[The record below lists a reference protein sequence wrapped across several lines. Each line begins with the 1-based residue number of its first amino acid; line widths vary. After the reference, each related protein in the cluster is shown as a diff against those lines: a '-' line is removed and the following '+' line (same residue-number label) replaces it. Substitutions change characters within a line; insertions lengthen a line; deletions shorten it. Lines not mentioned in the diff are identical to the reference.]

1 MARVKA
7 LEPCKDNPLVNKTC
21 VPVVVRG
28 LQPQVLI
35 VLHTVVTFVAAVLLE
50 KCALVGK
57 RVRQLMVIAINVLR
71 VKPPPA
77 LMPRAMLAL
86 RVNTKTKTAQEQ
98 NTVVKIVVPEH
109 TAIKTNKY
117 PPLRVKFALLDV
129 GHLPSVMVLA
139 LVSMAAQPATWANTT
154 H

>member
-1 MARVKA
+1 MLDKA
-7 LEPCKDNPLVNKTC
+7 VVIKTC

-28 LQPQVLI
+28 LQPQV
-35 VLHTVVTFVAAVLLE
+35 
-50 KCALVGK
+50 
-57 RVRQLMVIAINVLR
+57 VIALRTVQTFAAAALREKSWYQRCVLNVLR
-71 VKPPPA
+71 AKQPLA